1 MDERVGG
8 GRGSR
13 GERREGGKVALPK
26 AEGEEIERKKEE
38 KGKGRLGGVLR
49 RYWEVRGEE
58 GGGLKGMV
66 YGNKTVNIQFSL
78 SLSG

>member
-26 AEGEEIERKKEE
+26 AGGEEREKKKKKRER
-38 KGKGRLGGVLR
+38 
-49 RYWEVRGEE
+49 E
-58 GGGLKGMV
+58 GWAGC
-66 YGNKTVNIQFSL
+66 
-78 SLSG
+78 

>member
-58 GGGLKGMV
+58 
-66 YGNKTVNIQFSL
+66 KTVNLQFSL
-78 SLSG
+78 SYQVEGERER